1 MDALGGEKAEEGMQI
16 FLYARTGISNAI
28 RTRFCGSMEPESL
41 RYEEKKKFLYFL
53 IKAGIFCVQVV
64 VVLCFA
70 I

>member
-53 IKAGIFCVQVV
+53 IKEIFRVQVV
-64 VVLCFA
+64 VVFCFA